1 MVTGKNRGQL
11 TIDFLFAFLYVTI
24 MVSALFTI
32 QNNFVKNQNI
42 ILIRA
47 QEKRIA
53 YQLAEM
59 INSSAALSDGTAE
72 IRFRV
77 PGIRYMNKTQ
87 PMPCDITIG
96 DDYIR
101 VSLNAD
107 GVQIDENVS
116 IVKPLNINI
125 TGNKCGQEFVITY
138 T

>member
-1 MVTGKNRGQL
+1 MLGDKNKGQL
-11 TIDFLFAFLYVTI
+11 TIDFLFAFLYI
-24 MVSALFTI
+24 SMMIAALFTV

-59 INSSAALSDGTAE
+59 ITSSAALSDGKAE

-77 PGIRYMNKTQ
+77 PGIRYMNKII
-87 PMPCDITIG
+87 PMPCKITITN
-96 DDYIR
+96 DY
-101 VSLNAD
+101 VKVGLNAN
-107 GVQIDENVS
+107 GMQIDENAP
-116 IVKPLNINI
+116 IVRPTNINI
-125 TGNKCGQEFVITY
+125 AGSKCREEFVITY